1 MFLTSIV
8 IAASIDILIGWPNWL
23 YLKIGHPVTWIAI
36 LINFFDTSLNKPKN
50 DSFSRKLGGL
60 ASVVVIV
67 GSLTILTH
75 FIQDYL
81 DHGLFKTIFIAILC
95 WPFLAIKSMY
105 EHVKRVYDELN
116 NNNIKKARQEVSM
129 IVGRD
134 TSQMME
140 EGIVSSCIESL
151 AENTSDGIIAPLFW
165 GAIFGLPG
173 IVFYKTVN
181 TLDSMIG
188 YKTAKYQEFG
198 WASARLDDIVNIIP
212 SRLTCF
218 LFALASKKP
227 GNVLK
232 ISFQNAKNHRSPN
245 AGWPESAMAGALN
258 IRLSGPRKYG
268 NKFSNEPWL
277 NPTGLLGK
285 TQNILDALI
294 IYKISIASFLVLLVI
309 YQIIYFT
316 YNSVF

>member
-140 EGIVSSCIESL
+140 EGIVSSCIVIL
-151 AENTSDGIIAPLFW
+151 AENTSDWII
-165 GAIFGLPG
+165 
-173 IVFYKTVN
+173 
-181 TLDSMIG
+181 
-188 YKTAKYQEFG
+188 
-198 WASARLDDIVNIIP
+198 
-212 SRLTCF
+212 
-218 LFALASKKP
+218 
-227 GNVLK
+227 
-232 ISFQNAKNHRSPN
+232 
-245 AGWPESAMAGALN
+245 
-258 IRLSGPRKYG
+258 
-268 NKFSNEPWL
+268 
-277 NPTGLLGK
+277 
-285 TQNILDALI
+285 
-294 IYKISIASFLVLLVI
+294 
-309 YQIIYFT
+309 
-316 YNSVF
+316 